1 MQATKYRAQIL
12 LEPEQH
18 AALAEIAQN
27 ENRSISDLVREIVR
41 QWLDEQ
47 DRNAQIVRELQAL
60 DELTQMRLAIQEQ
73 HGVYRATCSKRH
85 ALSETKIWIGCGEVK
100 RDRYR
105 RGLELD
111 RSGCHPAALFGCS
124 PEGHC

>member
-1 MQATKYRAQIL
+1 MQQTKYRAQIL

-18 AALAEIAQN
+18 AALVEIAQT

-47 DRNAQIVRELQAL
+47 DRDAQLARELQAL

-73 HGVYRATCSKRH
+73 HGVYMGDLLEEARAEGDEDMDRV
-85 ALSETKIWIGCGEVK
+85 WRGE
-100 RDRYR
+100 
-105 RGLELD
+105 
-111 RSGCHPAALFGCS
+111 A
-124 PEGHC
+124 